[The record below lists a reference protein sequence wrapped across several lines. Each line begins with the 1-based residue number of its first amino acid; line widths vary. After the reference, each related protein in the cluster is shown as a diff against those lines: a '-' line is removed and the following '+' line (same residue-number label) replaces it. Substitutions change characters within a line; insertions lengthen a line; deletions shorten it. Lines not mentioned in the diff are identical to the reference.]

1 MRKKNKKRMG
11 FIISIDGKDDFEFNL
26 DNEILVFDALEQIKA
41 YCDTNKID
49 MDKVNVYSIE
59 LEA

>member
-1 MRKKNKKRMG
+1 MSKKNKKRMG

-26 DNEILVFDALEQIKA
+26 DDEILVFDNLEQIKE
-41 YCDTNKID
+41 YCSTNKID

>member
-1 MRKKNKKRMG
+1 MGKKQRMG
-11 FIISIDGKDDFEFNL
+11 YIISIDGNDDFEFNV
-26 DNEILVFDALEQIKA
+26 DDEILVFDTFEQIKE
-41 YCDTNKID
+41 YCSTNKID